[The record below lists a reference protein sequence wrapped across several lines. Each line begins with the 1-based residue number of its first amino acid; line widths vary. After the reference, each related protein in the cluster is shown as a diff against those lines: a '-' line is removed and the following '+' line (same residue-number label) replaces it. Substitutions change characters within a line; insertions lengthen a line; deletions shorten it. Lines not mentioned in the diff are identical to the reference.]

1 MKQILTWVM
10 LLTLSM
16 VATHCSRDDVQGI
29 NGTDGKDGTTILSG
43 TSAPTLDIGKKGDY
57 YLDKSTYDFYGPKT
71 CKTWGTPINLRGRD
85 GKDGR
90 DGRDGRD
97 GVDGK
102 DGKDGVN
109 GRDGVD
115 GRDGIMGS
123 KIHGGMG
130 DPEHNIGNIG
140 DWYIDVRN
148 KVLYGPKTY
157 LGWGSGFVL
166 GSSEPH
172 SLRGDYVLSLD
183 GKKLLQWFNKDIHQ
197 IDMQSNLE
205 LREVT
210 AIGSQAFKGIFLT
223 SIILPNN
230 LERIGNRAFMKNELT
245 NISIPSSVKTIDHL
259 AFYKN
264 KLTNVAI
271 PNGVTFIGNQAFSNN
286 KLTSI
291 TIPNSVTTIGS
302 GAFGNNPLMN
312 VTINAVT
319 PPTISGDIFP
329 YTNPNLK
336 IYVPAGSVAAYK
348 TTAGWNQYAS
358 QIYAQ

>member
-71 CKTWGTPINLRGRD
+71 CKTWGTPINLKGRD

-90 DGRDGRD
+90 DG
-97 GVDGK
+97 
-102 DGKDGVN
+102 VN
-109 GRDGVD
+109 

-245 NISIPSSVKTIDHL
+245 NISIPSSVKTIDDL